1 MSMSKRNLM
10 ILAPVLLVALAAGAF
25 FGLGIGKST
34 PVNDKKLMKQ
44 AGPIYTMA
52 EPFVVNLAD
61 SGDRRYAKVG
71 VALQVSKFSA
81 GKIPAAEPGV
91 LATKIE
97 QEPELRD
104 IVISTLQDRTA
115 ASLGTTAGRTEVK
128 TTIVERVN
136 KETDLRI
143 LDVYYT
149 EFAVQ

>member
-1 MSMSKRNLM
+1 MMSKRNLL
-10 ILAPVLLVALAAGAF
+10 ILAPVLLIVIAAGAF
-25 FGLGIGKST
+25 FGLGVGKSA

-44 AGPIYTMA
+44 AGPVYTLV

-61 SGDRRYAKVG
+61 AGDRRYAKVG
-71 VALQVSKFSA
+71 LALQVSKFSA

-97 QEPELRD
+97 QEPALRD

-115 ASLGTTAGRTEVK
+115 AKLGTTAGRDDVK
-128 TTIVERVN
+128 ATIVSRIN
-136 KETDLRI
+136 AETELRI